1 MYSQVAD
8 STDHPMS
15 PEKKP
20 IRAAPIPSGTED
32 NLLNQ
37 TCWKSPTPSRHDK
50 PQVSFM
56 AAVDNKISAA
66 VSDCTDSGSCT
77 AVSAQRS
84 STPNPEI
91 VQPSGSLQHV
101 SPEPSEELAIRRQ
114 LDTSRPEQSHVG
126 RPPHGEGGVWNQAC
140 GQELSGCLGRSVLG
154 DVCDVTLLRES
165 EAGTPSDHS
174 VLRVDDR
181 APREAATA
189 SAVDS
194 IVPKAKAKPLSA
206 PRSVPVVQDQA
217 HLPDMDPEWEE
228 NPEMF
233 HHGYTNPSLDPNMLA
248 MQTRMLNME
257 NALTRVIHHLE
268 AQAGEDRPA
277 GTEELNTA

>member
-8 STDHPMS
+8 STDNPRA

-20 IRAAPIPSGTED
+20 IRAVPVPSGTED

-56 AAVDNKISAA
+56 AAVENKTSAA

-101 SPEPSEELAIRRQ
+101 SPEPSEELAVRRQ
-114 LDTSRPEQSHVG
+114 LDASRSEQSHIG
-126 RPPHGEGGVWNQAC
+126 RPPHGEGGVWNQATFAAHQRYPRHIGKMARPKDMASFFKKC
-140 GQELSGCLGRSVLG
+140 SLVW
-154 DVCDVTLLRES
+154 TLKSMYR
-165 EAGTPSDHS
+165 TPMVSN
-174 VLRVDDR
+174 R
-181 APREAATA
+181 
-189 SAVDS
+189 
-194 IVPKAKAKPLSA
+194 
-206 PRSVPVVQDQA
+206 
-217 HLPDMDPEWEE
+217 
-228 NPEMF
+228 N
-233 HHGYTNPSLDPNMLA
+233 
-248 MQTRMLNME
+248 
-257 NALTRVIHHLE
+257 
-268 AQAGEDRPA
+268 
-277 GTEELNTA
+277 